1 MGLQKNAV
9 RWQAL
14 SMDQIRE
21 LAVREALFL
30 HLERLMAES
39 RDGTV
44 GYKKTARFQFGD
56 ESIAMRQIQGRGIH
70 KPASLSAA
78 LSITT
83 TYTKPGQKPPYE
95 DLVGSD
101 GYARYKYQGTD
112 PNHPS
117 NRALRTCL
125 EYQLPLAYFIGV
137 AEGVYLVE
145 FPVFLIAEDPQ
156 LHEFTL
162 SFDRSEVQF
171 DPSRLTSTERR
182 YALRQTKARI
192 HQPVFRQRVLRAYQ
206 TTCAICRLKHV
217 ELLDAAHIISDS
229 QPNGEPII
237 PNGIAMCKI
246 HHAAYDRNLLGI
258 RPNYQVEINAELLLE
273 IDGPM
278 LKHGLQE
285 MNGQKLLV
293 PSSAHSRPD
302 PERLQVRYE
311 EFKNAS

>member
-1 MGLQKNAV
+1 MLA
-9 RWQAL
+9 WQAL
-14 SMDQIRE
+14 VVDLIRE

-30 HLERLMAES
+30 RLEKLVAES
-39 RDGTV
+39 RDGTL
-44 GYKKTARFQFGD
+44 GYQETARFNFG
-56 ESIAMRQIQGRGIH
+56 EETIAIRQIQGRGIH
-70 KPASLSAA
+70 KPASLNAA

-83 TYTKPGQKPPYE
+83 TYTKPGQQPPYE
-95 DLVGSD
+95 DLQGAD
-101 GYARYKYQGTD
+101 GYARYKYQGED

-117 NRALRTCL
+117 NRALRACL
-125 EYQLPLAYFIGV
+125 EFQLPLAYFIGV
-137 AEGVYLVE
+137 AQGVYLVE
-145 FPVFLIAEDPQ
+145 FPVYLIAEDPQ
-156 LHEFTL
+156 SHEFTL
-162 SFDRSEVQF
+162 SFDRSEAHF
-171 DPSRLTSTERR
+171 DPSLLTSTERR

-206 TTCAICRLKHV
+206 TTCAVCRLKHV

-229 QPNGEPII
+229 KPNGDPII
-237 PNGIAMCKI
+237 PNGIALCKI

-258 RPNYQVEINAELLLE
+258 RPNYQVEINAGLLLE

-293 PSSAHSRPD
+293 PPSVQSRPD

>member
-1 MGLQKNAV
+1 
-9 RWQAL
+9 
-14 SMDQIRE
+14 MDVIRE

-30 HLERLMAES
+30 HLEQLTTKS
-39 RDGTV
+39 LDGTL
-44 GYKKTARFQFGD
+44 GYMETARFQFGA
-56 ESIAMRQIQGRGIH
+56 ENIAIRQIRGRGIH
-70 KPASLSAA
+70 KPESLNAA

-83 TYTKPGQKPPYE
+83 TFTKPGQKPPYE

-137 AEGVYLVE
+137 AEGVYLVQ
-145 FPVFLIAEDPQ
+145 FPVYLIAEDPQ
-156 LHEFTL
+156 RHEFTL